1 MATIIIT
8 AICVFLVGA
17 VILYMQGLLNCNFF
31 CRDYQDNVDYKLG
44 KLIEEFDELL
54 SNTETIAEKQERL
67 KVLGEAAV
75 LAYRA
80 KQDNEKRRFEE
91 WRQRELL
98 KSVGFKTKAQC
109 MIDDMDKWINT
120 RTVSDWKAV
129 AMQEATKEFYTR
141 EIY

>member
-8 AICVFLVGA
+8 AICVFLTGA
-17 VILYMQGLLNCNFF
+17 VILYMQGLLNCNFHK
-31 CRDYQDNVDYKLG
+31 DYQNNVDYKLG

-54 SNTETIAEKQERL
+54 SNTETVAEKQKRL

-75 LAYRA
+75 LAYKA
-80 KQDNEKRRFEE
+80 KQNNEKRRLEE
-91 WRQRELL
+91 WHQRELL

-120 RTVSDWKAV
+120 RTVSDRKAV

>member
-17 VILYMQGLLNCNFF
+17 VILYKLGLLNCNFHK
-31 CRDYQDNVDYKLG
+31 DYQNNVDYKLG

-54 SNTETIAEKQERL
+54 SNTETIVEKQKRL

-80 KQDNEKRRFEE
+80 KKDNEKRRLEE
-91 WRQRELL
+91 WHQRELL

>member
-8 AICVFLVGA
+8 AICVFLAGA
-17 VILYMQGLLNCNFF
+17 VILYMQGMLNCNF
-31 CRDYQDNVDYKLG
+31 CKDYQDNVDYKLG
-44 KLIEEFDELL
+44 KLIKEFDELL
-54 SNTETIAEKQERL
+54 SDKETIAEKKERL
-67 KVLGEAAV
+67 KILGEAAV
-75 LAYRA
+75 SAYRA

-98 KSVGFKTKAQC
+98 RSVGFKTKAQC
-109 MIDDMDKWINT
+109 MIDDMDKWMNT
-120 RTVSDWKAV
+120 KTVSDWKAV

>member
-1 MATIIIT
+1 MATIIIS
-8 AICVFLVGA
+8 AICVFLAGA

-44 KLIEEFDELL
+44 KLIEEFDRLL
-54 SNTETIAEKQERL
+54 SDKETGVEKQERR
-67 KVLGEAAV
+67 KKLGEAAV

-80 KQDNEKRRFEE
+80 KQDNEQRRFEE

-98 KSVGFKTKAQC
+98 KS
-109 MIDDMDKWINT
+109 IDNMDKWINT

>member
-8 AICVFLVGA
+8 AICVFLTGA
-17 VILYMQGLLNCNFF
+17 VILYMQGLLNCNFHK
-31 CRDYQDNVDYKLG
+31 DYQNNVDYKLG

-54 SNTETIAEKQERL
+54 SNTETIVEKQKRL

-80 KQDNEKRRFEE
+80 KKDNEKRRLEE
-91 WRQRELL
+91 WHQCELL

>member
-8 AICVFLVGA
+8 AICVFLTGA
-17 VILYMQGLLNCNFF
+17 VILYMQGLLNCNFHK
-31 CRDYQDNVDYKLG
+31 DYQNNVDYKLG

-54 SNTETIAEKQERL
+54 SNTETIVEKQKRL

-80 KQDNEKRRFEE
+80 KKDNEKRRLEE
-91 WRQRELL
+91 WHQRELL

>member
-1 MATIIIT
+1 MATIIIS
-8 AICVFLVGA
+8 AICVVLAGV
-17 VILYMQGLLNCNFF
+17 VILYMQGMLDCIFHK
-31 CRDYQDNVDYKLG
+31 DYQDNVDYKLG
-44 KLIEEFDELL
+44 KLIKEFDRLL
-54 SNTETIAEKQERL
+54 SDKETGVEKQERR
-67 KVLGEAAV
+67 KKLGEGAV

-129 AMQEATKEFYTR
+129 AMQEATKEFYAR